1 MDAKICTF
9 CALDVAVGALL
20 WTILSNKLI
29 LQPLQLP
36 KLGHKNE
43 NPKIYESPLYVVIVI
58 RPIKGCSHTVWC
70 EFDANKHL

>member
-1 MDAKICTF
+1 MLMLIINFNKSKMDAKICTF

-36 KLGHKNE
+36 KFGHKIE
-43 NPKIYESPLYVVIVI
+43 NPKKIMNRRYAWSLSL
-58 RPIKGCSHTVWC
+58 GQ
-70 EFDANKHL
+70 

>member
-36 KLGHKNE
+36 IFGHKKT
-43 NPKIYESPLYVVIVI
+43 KIYESPLCVVIVI
-58 RPIKGCSHTVWC
+58 RPLKGCSHTTWC